1 MYGVIQLKGHQYIV
15 KKGDKIKVD
24 RVDVEEGKSFVHWEV
39 LALFDEQG
47 KEVKLWAPFVK
58 NGEVKL
64 KVLSHFKG
72 DKTNVIKFKNKTRY
86 SRKYGFRP
94 HMSELEVMSVGV
106 KKSAA
111 KKKETKTEKE
121 DKE

>member
-24 RVDVEEGKSFVHWEV
+24 KVDLEEWKTFVHWEV
-39 LALFDEQG
+39 LALFDEEG
-47 KEVKLWAPFVK
+47 KDVKVGAPFVK

-64 KVLSHFKG
+64 KVVSHFKG
-72 DKTNVIKFKNKTRY
+72 DKIDVIKFKNKTRY

-94 HMSELEVMSVGV
+94 HMSELEVMSVGI
-106 KKSAA
+106 KKTTA
-111 KKKETKTEKE
+111 KKKEAE
-121 DKE
+121 DKKE